1 MKLRFP
7 YFNDSDIGYI
17 DEDFL
22 DKNEQI
28 IFIDSE
34 EEEKEK
40 LTNEIKQI
48 QPISERE

>member
-22 DKNEQI
+22 DENEKI
-28 IFIDSE
+28 VFIDSE

-40 LTNEIKQI
+40 KENETKQL
-48 QPISERE
+48 QAIS

>member
-22 DKNEQI
+22 DENEEI
-28 IFIDSE
+28 VFIDSE

-40 LTNEIKQI
+40 KENETKQL
-48 QPISERE
+48 QAIS

>member
-17 DEDFL
+17 DEEFL
-22 DKNEQI
+22 EENEEI
-28 IFIDSE
+28 VFLDSE

-40 LTNEIKQI
+40 QNNENKQV
-48 QPISERE
+48 QTIS

>member
-17 DEDFL
+17 DEEFL
-22 DKNEQI
+22 EENEEI
-28 IFIDSE
+28 VFLDSE

-40 LTNEIKQI
+40 ENNENKQV
-48 QPISERE
+48 QTIS

>member
-17 DEDFL
+17 DEEFL
-22 DKNEQI
+22 EENEQI
-28 IFIDSE
+28 VFLDSE

-40 LTNEIKQI
+40 QNNENKQV
-48 QPISERE
+48 QTIS

>member
-17 DEDFL
+17 DDDFL
-22 DKNEQI
+22 DNEEI
-28 IFIDSE
+28 VFIDSE

-40 LTNEIKQI
+40 KENEAKQL
-48 QPISERE
+48 QAIS

>member
-17 DEDFL
+17 DDDFL
-22 DKNEQI
+22 DNEEI
-28 IFIDSE
+28 VFIDSE

-40 LTNEIKQI
+40 KENETKQL
-48 QPISERE
+48 QAIS